1 MVGLRPKGER
11 QSVPREG
18 GWLPDR
24 EKGHGMGAHP
34 IDAQARGRLREA
46 QQAEARAL
54 RAVTSAERHRRE
66 AKARLDAAERDV
78 EAALHDLVR
87 VSGDERA
94 ALLTATSVATLRR
107 IKRTHAADGPDT
119 PSD

>member
-1 MVGLRPKGER
+1 
-11 QSVPREG
+11 
-18 GWLPDR
+18 
-24 EKGHGMGAHP
+24 MGAHP

-46 QQAEARAL
+46 QQAEAKAL

-94 ALLTATSVATLRR
+94 ALLTATPVTILRR
-107 IKRTHAADGPDT
+107 IKRTHAAEARTAQATEALAPIHRTDHRAT
-119 PSD
+119 SRQRTREVTS

>member
-1 MVGLRPKGER
+1 MAWVLTRSTLKHEDACGRRRPRPGASRRHLRRTPS
-11 QSVPREG
+11 Q
-18 GWLPDR
+18 
-24 EKGHGMGAHP
+24 
-34 IDAQARGRLREA
+34 
-46 QQAEARAL
+46 
-54 RAVTSAERHRRE
+54 E

-94 ALLTATSVATLRR
+94 ALLTATPVTTLRR
-107 IKRTHAADGPDT
+107 IKRTHAADRPDS